1 MALIAQSIGEEV
13 GLLHARTFVS
23 VHQRPFTGFN
33 PLPRTFGHLAF
44 SEIAILGIGQREQAE
59 RWNHTGH
66 GHPIYQAVTAGPRRQ
81 PGCRHS
87 CPLNGQAQGLRPPVG
102 GRAGAALLCCPA
114 RHQP

>member
-44 SEIAILGIGQREQAE
+44 SESAILGIGQREQAE

-66 GHPIYQAVTAGPRRQ
+66 GHPIYQRWRQACAANPAVDIRAHSRRQ
-81 PGCRHS
+81 RFS
-87 CPLNGQAQGLRPPVG
+87 DA
-102 GRAGAALLCCPA
+102 
-114 RHQP
+114 